1 MRSHK
6 EEEHKGMKVFSCDK
20 CDKSFPKFPRLVA
33 HKNRQHSSLVLKC
46 RGEDGV
52 TGCGKDFKRK
62 DSLRSHLKVC
72 GTPMEKPWALL
83 SYSQKKR
90 RTKKRAAQFKADL
103 DAMDGE
109 ERKAYVTAV
118 LKDNPE
124 YLDSLASNPFTTED
138 IIEVGS
144 ISHIILQ
151 ILKFSFSGH
160 TCRKTFKNSSA
171 FSEH

>member
-1 MRSHK
+1 MGHKTRS
-6 EEEHKGMKVFSCDK
+6 
-20 CDKSFPKFPRLVA
+20 
-33 HKNRQHSSLVLKC
+33 HSSLLLKC
-46 RGEDGV
+46 RGEDGDS
-52 TGCGKDFKRK
+52 GCGKEFMRK
-62 DSLRSHLKVC
+62 DVLNKHMKVC
-72 GTPMEKPWALL
+72 GSPVGKAWALL

-90 RTKKRAAQFKADL
+90 RTKKKAAQFKADL

-109 ERKAYVTAV
+109 ERKAYIAAV
-118 LKDNPE
+118 LKANPE

-171 FSEH
+171 FAEH